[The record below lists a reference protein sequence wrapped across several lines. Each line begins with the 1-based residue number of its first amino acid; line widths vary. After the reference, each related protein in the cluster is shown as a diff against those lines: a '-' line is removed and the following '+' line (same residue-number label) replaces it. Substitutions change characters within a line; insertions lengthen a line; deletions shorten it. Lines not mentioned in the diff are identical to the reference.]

1 MSQATRTTYDV
12 GPFFHTVSHYNS
24 PADVLKDARLST
36 DEKRVVLSSWASDMY
51 AVESHPDLREVPGI
65 PQRLRLD
72 DILAALKR
80 LDDDMTPPPRGMT
93 MRLPRFSKLDCVAS
107 DKPQRFVDRHASTRR
122 HRSIQ
127 ASRTPSH
134 LRWTRDANVR
144 RPQALQHAT
153 DRHRTQLHSV
163 GSLKNCV
170 VDQSSGL
177 ALNYLGISDDYDR

>member
-12 GPFFHTVSHYNS
+12 EPFLHMVSHYDS

-51 AVESHPDLREVPGI
+51 AVESHPDLREVLGI

-80 LDDDMTPPPRGMT
+80 LDDDIDPPPSGGLA
-93 MRLPRFSKLDCVAS
+93 MRLPRLSKLDCVAS
-107 DKPQRFVDRHASTRR
+107 DEPQRFIDRHAATRR

-127 ASRTPSH
+127 VSRASNHS
-134 LRWTRDANVR
+134 RWTREANVR
-144 RPQALQHAT
+144 RYRKLLNTHLT
-153 DRHRTQLHSV
+153 DIERSFIERR
-163 GSLKNCV
+163 
-170 VDQSSGL
+170 L
-177 ALNYLGISDDYDR
+177 AEELRG

>member
-51 AVESHPDLREVPGI
+51 AVESHPDLREVLGI

-80 LDDDMTPPPRGMT
+80 LDDDMTPPPRGGLA

-107 DKPQRFVDRHASTRR
+107 DEPQRFVDRHASTRR

-134 LRWTRDANVR
+134 LRWTREANVR
-144 RPQALQHAT
+144 RYRKLLNTRLT
-153 DRHRTQLHSV
+153 DIECNFIERR
-163 GSLKNCV
+163 
-170 VDQSSGL
+170 L
-177 ALNYLGISDDYDR
+177 AEELRG

>member
-80 LDDDMTPPPRGMT
+80 LDDDMTPPPRGGMA
-93 MRLPRFSKLDCVAS
+93 MRLPRFSKLECVAS
-107 DKPQRFVDRHASTRR
+107 DEPQRFVDRHASTRR
-122 HRSIQ
+122 IGRYKPR
-127 ASRTPSH
+127 A
-134 LRWTRDANVR
+134 
-144 RPQALQHAT
+144 PQAIC
-153 DRHRTQLHSV
+153 V
-163 GSLKNCV
+163 GPAM
-170 VDQSSGL
+170 QM
-177 ALNYLGISDDYDR
+177 

>member
-12 GPFFHTVSHYNS
+12 GPFFYTVSHYNS

-80 LDDDMTPPPRGMT
+80 LDDDTPPPRGGMA

-107 DKPQRFVDRHASTRR
+107 DE
-122 HRSIQ
+122 HRS
-127 ASRTPSH
+127 ASSTG
-134 LRWTRDANVR
+134 T
-144 RPQALQHAT
+144 
-153 DRHRTQLHSV
+153 HR
-163 GSLKNCV
+163 
-170 VDQSSGL
+170 
-177 ALNYLGISDDYDR
+177 LGGIGRYNPRAPEAICENPAGRNRG

>member
-80 LDDDMTPPPRGMT
+80 LDDDILRRHVEEWPCGCLVLASLTAL
-93 MRLPRFSKLDCVAS
+93 LPTNT
-107 DKPQRFVDRHASTRR
+107 QRFVDRHASTRR

-127 ASRTPSH
+127 PSRTRSH

-153 DRHRTQLHSV
+153 DRHRTQLHRTS
-163 GSLKNCV
+163 
-170 VDQSSGL
+170 
-177 ALNYLGISDDYDR
+177 AR